1 VVAIPHKDKLLAG
14 AGEGKKCAPSD
25 INSTDMKTHGEN
37 LGSRKVE
44 PEMQNL
50 PKWRLY
56 ANFLLRELARLWY
69 GQKSIFDL
77 RYGYGPDSPF
87 WRDFVFLFDQMVVL
101 FGEKNYLVAW
111 GMDDRL
117 REAIRGWQIW
127 HGMEPV
133 FSQPYFEAKWRAL
146 QRLGSE
152 LAQKLFDDFDVD
164 VILSF
169 AGYAYGFARRGK
181 IPPHKPFARLETLEY
196 YESLPVDP
204 VLEAQYYNDKLLPF

>member
-1 VVAIPHKDKLLAG
+1 
-14 AGEGKKCAPSD
+14 
-25 INSTDMKTHGEN
+25 MKTHGEN

-44 PEMQNL
+44 PEIQNL

-133 FSQPYFEAKWRAL
+133 FSQPYFEAKWRAI

-152 LAQKLFDDFDVD
+152 LSQKLFDDFDVG
-164 VILSF
+164 VILSL

-181 IPPHKPFARLETLEY
+181 MPPYKPFARLETLEY
-196 YESLPVDP
+196 YEALPVDP
-204 VLEAQYYNDKLLPF
+204 GLEDRYYNDEPLPF